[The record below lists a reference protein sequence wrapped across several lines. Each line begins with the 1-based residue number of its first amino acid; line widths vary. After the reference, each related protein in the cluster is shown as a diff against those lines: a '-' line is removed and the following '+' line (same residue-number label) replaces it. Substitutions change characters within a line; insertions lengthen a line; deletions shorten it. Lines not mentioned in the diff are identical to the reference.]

1 MEIGLFLNTQFP
13 EGDNLAPRIAEMAM
27 QVRTARDVGFAS
39 VLFPHHYLTAPLQMF
54 QITPLMAY
62 LLREAEGMI
71 VAPGILILP
80 LLNPVHVAEEAATF
94 DLLSNGRFV
103 LGVGLG
109 YREPE
114 FTALGIKLSER
125 ASRFSES
132 IGLMRRL
139 WAEKRVTHQGRH
151 FSVADAGLSV
161 RPARGAIPIWV
172 AAQADPAIRRAARLG
187 DAWLIVPSTTVAEVA
202 EQMRVY
208 RAALAEAG
216 RTVKDFPIER
226 ECYVGSSH
234 RTALEECR
242 GPLEYKYAAYA
253 SWGLPGAAHL
263 PFEEFVKDRF
273 IIGDASFVKEEIAR
287 YQETLG
293 VNHLIM
299 RVQWPGLPQ
308 EKAMESIRRLGRL
321 RS

>member
-139 WAEKRVTHQGRH
+139 WAEKRVTSSGPAFFGRRL
-151 FSVADAGLSV
+151 GT
-161 RPARGAIPIWV
+161 
-172 AAQADPAIRRAARLG
+172 QRAARARRNSYLG
-187 DAWLIVPSTTVAEVA
+187 
-202 EQMRVY
+202 RG
-208 RAALAEAG
+208 AG
-216 RTVKDFPIER
+216 RSGDPPGGTARRRLADRSVHNR
-226 ECYVGSSH
+226 GGSSRADARLSRGAGRGGPH
-234 RTALEECR
+234 RER
-242 GPLEYKYAAYA
+242 F
-253 SWGLPGAAHL
+253 S
-263 PFEEFVKDRF
+263 DRA
-273 IIGDASFVKEEIAR
+273 GM
-287 YQETLG
+287 L
-293 VNHLIM
+293 
-299 RVQWPGLPQ
+299 
-308 EKAMESIRRLGRL
+308 RRQQPPDRA
-321 RS
+321 